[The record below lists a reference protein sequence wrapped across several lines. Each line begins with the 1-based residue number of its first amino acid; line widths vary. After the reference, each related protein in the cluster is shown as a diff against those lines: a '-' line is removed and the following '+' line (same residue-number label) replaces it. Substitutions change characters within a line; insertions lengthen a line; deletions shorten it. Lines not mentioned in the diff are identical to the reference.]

1 MTEGGIASGKQ
12 LLQAIM
18 SGQVARQVRLFA
30 AQGLLPIPREDLFRL
45 QAVLAADPDPE
56 LAAAAT
62 QSLQGESLPTLIEWI
77 EHHEVEPVVLDM
89 LSRVR
94 SEEAMWSAIAVHAQT
109 SDETMRVLARN
120 GSPLI
125 QDIIM
130 TNQVRLL
137 AHLEILDDLR
147 ANPRVSQVVLR
158 RVREFEEEFIEKAI
172 SGQLGDAEAQRS
184 SIEEALA
191 ALRAIGAHIP
201 NEHLLPYPTTD
212 DDPGVR
218 EEVERLGLSTYGRL
232 ARMTVKQKIVTALLG
247 LREERTILINS
258 RNRLVV
264 RAVLASPKLTESEIE
279 RFAAARSIS
288 DEAIRIIASNRRW
301 MQQYGVI
308 QALAQNPKTPLQTA
322 LRLLPRLSVRDLSRL
337 ARDRNINPV
346 VRRRAQEFHSRRRG
360 GDAPGRG
367 PRCLRG
373 RAGCGRDGTSEGK
386 QVGFHGA
393 WHTGLRCMTRW
404 ASSATPPRK
413 RFEPRFGG

>member
-1 MTEGGIASGKQ
+1 MTEGGIATGNQ
-12 LLQAIM
+12 LLQAIL
-18 SGQVARQVRLFA
+18 SGQVPRPVRLFA

-45 QAVLAADPDPE
+45 QAVLSADPDPE

-62 QSLQGESLPTLIEWI
+62 QSLQAEDAKTLVDWI
-77 EHHEVEPVVLDM
+77 EHQDVEPVVLDL
-89 LSRVR
+89 LSRIR
-94 SEEAMWSAIAVHAQT
+94 LEDQLWAAIAVHGRT
-109 SDETMRVLARN
+109 SDETMRVLARH
-120 GSPLI
+120 GAPLI

-147 ANPRVSQVVLR
+147 ANPRVTQVVLR

-172 SGQLGDAEAQRS
+172 SGKLAELDAAGT

-201 NEHLLPYPTTD
+201 HEDAMPYPSA

-232 ARMTVKQKIVTALLG
+232 ARMSVKQKVVVALLG
-247 LREERTILINS
+247 GREERTILINS

-264 RAVLASPKLTESEIE
+264 RAVLGSPRLTESEVE
-279 RFAAARSIS
+279 RFAAARSVS

-346 VRRRAQEFHSRRRG
+346 VRRRALEFHSRRR
-360 GDAPGRG
+360 
-367 PRCLRG
+367 
-373 RAGCGRDGTSEGK
+373 
-386 QVGFHGA
+386 
-393 WHTGLRCMTRW
+393 
-404 ASSATPPRK
+404 
-413 RFEPRFGG
+413 

>member
-1 MTEGGIASGKQ
+1 MTEGGIATGNQ
-12 LLQAIM
+12 LLQAIL
-18 SGQVARQVRLFA
+18 SGQVPRPVRLFA

-45 QAVLAADPDPE
+45 QAVLSADPDPE

-62 QSLQGESLPTLIEWI
+62 QSLQAEDAKTLVDWI
-77 EHHEVEPVVLDM
+77 EHQDVEPVVLDL
-89 LSRVR
+89 LSRIR
-94 SEEAMWSAIAVHAQT
+94 LEDQLWAAIAVHGRT
-109 SDETMRVLARN
+109 SDETMRVLARH
-120 GSPLI
+120 GAPLI

-147 ANPRVSQVVLR
+147 ANPRVTQVVLR

-172 SGQLGDAEAQRS
+172 SGKLAELDAAGT

-201 NEHLLPYPTTD
+201 HEDAMPYPSA

-232 ARMTVKQKIVTALLG
+232 ARMSVKQKVVVALLG
-247 LREERTILINS
+247 GREERTILINS

-264 RAVLASPKLTESEIE
+264 RAVLGSPRLTESEVE
-279 RFAAARSIS
+279 RFAAARSVS

-346 VRRRAQEFHSRRRG
+346 VRRRALEFPSRRR
-360 GDAPGRG
+360 
-367 PRCLRG
+367 
-373 RAGCGRDGTSEGK
+373 
-386 QVGFHGA
+386 
-393 WHTGLRCMTRW
+393 
-404 ASSATPPRK
+404 
-413 RFEPRFGG
+413 

>member
-45 QAVLAADPDPE
+45 QAVLTSDPDPE

-62 QSLQGESLPTLIEWI
+62 QSLQAEPLTALIEWI

-94 SEEAMWSAIAVHAQT
+94 SDEAMWAAIAVHAQT
-109 SDETMRVLARN
+109 SDETLRVFARN

-147 ANPRVSQVVLR
+147 ANPRVSQVILR

-172 SGQLGDAEAQRS
+172 NGQLAEAEAQRT
-184 SIEEALA
+184 SIEEALT

-201 NEHLLPYPTTD
+201 NEHSMPYLTT

-218 EEVERLGLSTYGRL
+218 EELERLGLSTYSRL
-232 ARMTVKQKIVTALLG
+232 ARMTVKEKIVTALLG
-247 LREERTILINS
+247 AREERTILINS
-258 RNRLVV
+258 GNRLVV

-301 MQQYGVI
+301 IQHYGVI
-308 QALAQNPKTPLQTA
+308 QALAQNPKTQLQTA

-346 VRRRAQEFHSRRRG
+346 VRRRAQEFHSRRR
-360 GDAPGRG
+360 
-367 PRCLRG
+367 
-373 RAGCGRDGTSEGK
+373 
-386 QVGFHGA
+386 
-393 WHTGLRCMTRW
+393 
-404 ASSATPPRK
+404 
-413 RFEPRFGG
+413 

>member
-30 AQGLLPIPREDLFRL
+30 AQGLLPIPREDLFRV
-45 QAVLAADPDPE
+45 QAVLASDPDPE

-62 QSLQGESLPTLIEWI
+62 LSLQAEPLATLTDWIGHGEI
-77 EHHEVEPVVLDM
+77 EPVVLDM

-94 SEEAMWSAIAVHAQT
+94 SEDTLWAAIAVHPQT
-109 SDETMRVLARN
+109 SNETMRVLARN

-147 ANPRVSQVVLR
+147 ANPRVSQVILR

-172 SGQLGDAEAQRS
+172 AGQLAEAAGQGT

-201 NEHLLPYPTTD
+201 NEHSMPYLTA
-212 DDPGVR
+212 DDPGVS

-232 ARMTVKQKIVTALLG
+232 ARMTVKEKIVIALLG
-247 LREERTILINS
+247 GREERTILINS

-279 RFAAARSIS
+279 RFAAVRSIS
-288 DEAIRIIASNRRW
+288 DEAIRIISGNRRW

-346 VRRRAQEFHSRRRG
+346 VRRRAYEFHSRRR
-360 GDAPGRG
+360 
-367 PRCLRG
+367 
-373 RAGCGRDGTSEGK
+373 
-386 QVGFHGA
+386 
-393 WHTGLRCMTRW
+393 
-404 ASSATPPRK
+404 
-413 RFEPRFGG
+413 

>member
-45 QAVLAADPDPE
+45 QAVLASDPDPE

-62 QSLQGESLPTLIEWI
+62 QSLQGEPLTTLIEWI

-94 SEEAMWSAIAVHAQT
+94 SDEAMWAAIAVHAQT

-125 QDIIM
+125 QDIII

-147 ANPRVSQVVLR
+147 ANPRVSQVILR

-172 SGQLGDAEAQRS
+172 SGQLAESEALRT

-201 NEHLLPYPTTD
+201 NEHSMPYLTA

-218 EEVERLGLSTYGRL
+218 EELERLGLSTYARL
-232 ARMTVKQKIVTALLG
+232 ARMTVKEKVVTALLG
-247 LREERTILINS
+247 GREERTILIS
-258 RNRLVV
+258 SQNRLVV
-264 RAVLASPKLTESEIE
+264 RAALASPKLTESEIE
-279 RFAAARSIS
+279 RFAATRSIS

-346 VRRRAQEFHSRRRG
+346 VRRRAQEFHSLRR
-360 GDAPGRG
+360 
-367 PRCLRG
+367 
-373 RAGCGRDGTSEGK
+373 
-386 QVGFHGA
+386 
-393 WHTGLRCMTRW
+393 
-404 ASSATPPRK
+404 
-413 RFEPRFGG
+413 

>member
-45 QAVLAADPDPE
+45 QAVLASDPDPE

-77 EHHEVEPVVLDM
+77 QHHEVEPVVLDM

-94 SEEAMWSAIAVHAQT
+94 SEEAMWSAIAVHAQI

-172 SGQLGDAEAQRS
+172 SGQLADAEAQRI

-232 ARMTVKQKIVTALLG
+232 ARMTVKEKVITALLG
-247 LREERTILINS
+247 GREERTILINS

-279 RFAAARSIS
+279 RFAATRSIS

-301 MQQYGVI
+301 MERHGVI

-346 VRRRAQEFHSRRRG
+346 VRRRAQEFHSRRR
-360 GDAPGRG
+360 
-367 PRCLRG
+367 
-373 RAGCGRDGTSEGK
+373 
-386 QVGFHGA
+386 
-393 WHTGLRCMTRW
+393 
-404 ASSATPPRK
+404 
-413 RFEPRFGG
+413 

>member
-1 MTEGGIASGKQ
+1 MTEGGIASGQQ

-30 AQGLLPIPREDLFRL
+30 AQGLLPVPREDLLRL
-45 QAVLAADPDPE
+45 QAVLASDPDPE

-62 QSLQGESLPTLIEWI
+62 QSLQAEPLKALIEWI
-77 EHHEVEPVVLDM
+77 QHHEVEPVVLDM

-94 SEEAMWSAIAVHAQT
+94 SEEAMWAAIAVHALV
-109 SDETMRVLARN
+109 SNETMRVLARN
-120 GSPLI
+120 GGPLI

-172 SGQLGDAEAQRS
+172 SGQFALAEEQGT

-201 NEHLLPYPTTD
+201 NEHSMPYLTA

-218 EEVERLGLSTYGRL
+218 EELERLGLSTYGRL
-232 ARMTVKQKIVTALLG
+232 ARMTVKEKVVTALLG
-247 LREERTILINS
+247 GREERTILINS

-337 ARDRNINPV
+337 TRDRNINPV
-346 VRRRAQEFHSRRRG
+346 VRRRAQEFHSRRR
-360 GDAPGRG
+360 
-367 PRCLRG
+367 
-373 RAGCGRDGTSEGK
+373 
-386 QVGFHGA
+386 
-393 WHTGLRCMTRW
+393 
-404 ASSATPPRK
+404 
-413 RFEPRFGG
+413 

>member
-1 MTEGGIASGKQ
+1 
-12 LLQAIM
+12 
-18 SGQVARQVRLFA
+18 VARQVRLFA

-45 QAVLAADPDPE
+45 QAVLASDPDPE
-56 LAAAAT
+56 LAATAT

-158 RVREFEEEFIEKAI
+158 RVREFEEEFIEKVI
-172 SGQLGDAEAQRS
+172 SGQLADAEAQRI

-218 EEVERLGLSTYGRL
+218 EEAERLGLSTYGRL
-232 ARMTVKQKIVTALLG
+232 ARMTVKEKIVTALLG

-346 VRRRAQEFHSRRRG
+346 VRRRALEFHSRRR
-360 GDAPGRG
+360 
-367 PRCLRG
+367 
-373 RAGCGRDGTSEGK
+373 
-386 QVGFHGA
+386 
-393 WHTGLRCMTRW
+393 
-404 ASSATPPRK
+404 
-413 RFEPRFGG
+413 